1 MSNRAESFFEN
12 KEEALKFHQTRRAK
26 VQKIPLLWQWFSSNP
41 ALTNKEVDEK
51 LKQEGLAPDGSLVG
65 EIRRSVKRT
74 PKRTYSKRKKKKAN
88 NPFEDL
94 PIQSIMR
101 DNEYTTVTF
110 TLGDDRP
117 VVTVHRVE
125 TFKV

>member
-1 MSNRAESFFEN
+1 MSNRAESFFKT

-51 LKQEGLAPDGSLVG
+51 LKGEGLAPDGSLVG

-74 PKRTYSKRKKKKAN
+74 PKRPYTKKKKKSH

-94 PIQSIMR
+94 PIQRIMR
-101 DNEYTTVTF
+101 DNGYTTVTF